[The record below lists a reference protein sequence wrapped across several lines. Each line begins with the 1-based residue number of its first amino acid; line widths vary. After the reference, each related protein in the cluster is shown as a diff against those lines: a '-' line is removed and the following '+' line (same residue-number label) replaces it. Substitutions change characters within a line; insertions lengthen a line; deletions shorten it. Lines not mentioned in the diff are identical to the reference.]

1 MNTNRSIFTRRQ
13 ALQSTGAG
21 LGMLA
26 LANLLGQDASG
37 SAMPMGVEP
46 HFQPKAKRIIHLF
59 MNGGPFQCDL
69 FDPKPKMAAMQS
81 FLTQS
86 KPLIPQP

>member
-1 MNTNRSIFTRRQ
+1 MDLGMQTNRSIYTRRQ

-26 LANLLGQDASG
+26 LANLLGQEATG
-37 SAMPMGVEP
+37 SPTALGVEP
-46 HFQPKAKRIIHLF
+46 HFPPKVKRIIHLF

-69 FDPKPKMAAMQS
+69 FDPKPALRVPICEPS
-81 FLTQS
+81 V
-86 KPLIPQP
+86 PPER